1 MHLYLCI
8 SLDCIDMLLLVVVVV
23 VVVVH
28 VLVLVVV
35 FPSLPMRAHDMFIH
49 IETS

>member
-8 SLDCIDMLLLVVVVV
+8 SLDCIDMLLLVVVV